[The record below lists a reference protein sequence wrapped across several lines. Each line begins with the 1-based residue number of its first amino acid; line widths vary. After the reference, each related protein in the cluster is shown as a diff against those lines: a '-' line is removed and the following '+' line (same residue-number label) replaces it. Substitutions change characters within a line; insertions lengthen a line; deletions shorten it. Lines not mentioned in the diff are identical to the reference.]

1 VLRARRAAPAAHAR
15 RTLTC
20 SIISMLTTRSK
31 LRPAPVK
38 SLMSQ
43 VTTSTLARPRAAACA
58 SMKRFWLALLL
69 SAVKETRGKRAAAK
83 SVKEPQPQPMSSTR
97 VPATSSSLA
106 RSHTSRSAS
115 SSLASSVVAGA
126 AAAAAAPRGSSSGQ
140 RPQLYFLCLPM
151 TSSKKAAGT
160 T

>member
-1 VLRARRAAPAAHAR
+1 
-15 RTLTC
+15 
-20 SIISMLTTRSK
+20 MLTTRSK

-69 SAVKETRGKRAAAK
+69 SAVKETRGKRAAAN

-126 AAAAAAPRGSSSGQ
+126 AAAAAAAPPRGSSSGQ

-160 T
+160 S